1 MGAAENGSIDLQKE
15 FNFLEKLI
23 AEAWGSFITSRTTEG
38 MNSIQYIIGAF
49 EKLFQYTG
57 DRENN
62 AQNTS
67 YLLNF
72 NSLFMRMEDAMKI
85 PDYILLGDLLKYEVL
100 PLVKKWRIDLEEDCF
115 AAK

>member
-1 MGAAENGSIDLQKE
+1 MGAAECDRFDLLKE
-15 FNFLEKLI
+15 FNFLENLI

-38 MNSIQYIIGAF
+38 MNKIQEITVVF

-57 DRENN
+57 GRENN
-62 AQNTS
+62 TQNTS
-67 YLLNF
+67 YLLIF
-72 NSLFMRMEDAMKI
+72 NSLFMLMEDAMQT

-100 PLVKKWRIDLEEDCF
+100 PLVKKWRIDLEENGF